1 MPKDLDYNRL
11 LIKVA
16 HLYYERDMIQSQI
29 AKKVGL
35 SRQKVQRLLK
45 EAKEKGIVRIGI
57 SPITGI
63 YSNLEQQLE
72 EKYNLREVVIIETSD
87 YENLSVVSREIG
99 AGAAEYLLRVIR
111 SKDKIVISWGTAL
124 LGMVNSLFH
133 QSKKEVEGIKVIQ
146 GLGGLVEPNHETHAV
161 ELTRRLALELNG
173 QAILLPAP
181 GAAGSKSVC
190 HAFYAD
196 PHVQET
202 LGLAKSANLAFVSIG
217 YPRKESILVK
227 NGNIVAWSEVSALK
241 EKGAIGDINL
251 RYFDKK
257 GKLVKSDLDK
267 RVVGLTLKELKATG
281 HVVGVAGGKVKL
293 NAIQGA
299 LAGNHID
306 VLITDHITA
315 QKLLRNTKSD
325 SISIKL

>member
-1 MPKDLDYNRL
+1 MPKDLDYSRL

-16 HLYYERDMIQSQI
+16 RLYYECDMVQSQI

-45 EAKEKGIVRIGI
+45 EAKEKGVVRIGI

-63 YSNLEQQLE
+63 YSGLEQQLE
-72 EKYNLREVVIIETSD
+72 EKYNLREAVIVETSD
-87 YENLSVVSREIG
+87 YENLSVISQEIG
-99 AGAAEYLLRVIR
+99 AGAAKYLLRVIR
-111 SKDKIVISWGTAL
+111 SKDKIVISWGSAL

-133 QSKKEVEGIKVIQ
+133 QSKKEVAGIKVIQ
-146 GLGGLVEPNHETHAV
+146 GLGGLVDPNHETHAV

-181 GAAGSKSVC
+181 GAAGSKSAC
-190 HAFYAD
+190 QAFYAD
-196 PHVQET
+196 PHVKDT

-227 NGNIVAWSEVSALK
+227 NGNIVDWPEVSALK
-241 EKGAIGDINL
+241 EKGAVGDINL

-257 GKLVKSDLDK
+257 GKLVNSDLDK
-267 RVVGLTLKELKATG
+267 RVVGLTLEELKATG
-281 HVVGVAGGKVKL
+281 HVVGVAGGKIKL
-293 NAIQGA
+293 NAIRGA

-315 QKLLRNTKSD
+315 QKLL
-325 SISIKL
+325 